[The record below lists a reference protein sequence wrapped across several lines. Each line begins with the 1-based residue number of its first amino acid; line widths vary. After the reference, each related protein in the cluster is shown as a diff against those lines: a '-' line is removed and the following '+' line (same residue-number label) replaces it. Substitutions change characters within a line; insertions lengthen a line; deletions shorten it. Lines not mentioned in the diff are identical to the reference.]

1 MPPKI
6 PWGKNLP
13 QRSTPSSGLP
23 DLKPSVSNE
32 ATPKLQLQKSQYE
45 EIQEDELIALEA
57 IYGDDFQKVES
68 NPGAWKVYT
77 PWKSWNFDLKF
88 AQKTEPCF
96 EILIKSSSGDTSI
109 TLHVTFTATY
119 PKSPPLLSIKKEEGL
134 LEGTKFKIQKAVETK
149 LKELVVEEQAMVM
162 ELVTACQEIL
172 EDVARAKAAGK
183 ELPSLE
189 EERAAHESAANRL
202 ADAQKEADELKKQ
215 LDLMEEHR
223 MQESMVQ
230 EELNRQR
237 KRTRES
243 KRKSQAP
250 TELVHQFSIDTS
262 VNGQAAHEILAFE
275 QPISLLDLNNNPI
288 LFQVVA
294 SKVCIRRGPVSNC
307 FTVRPVVLQGASDVP
322 TLLLKQTDLD
332 TEVKDTNKF
341 KGHLQLLENELKSLK
356 SIKHQNI
363 LDIVDFKVH
372 RTFDEEGESDSA
384 WTVSILTEFAE
395 KGSLQEFL
403 EIADSLGAERV
414 RSWTIELLDAL
425 RFLHEKGIVHEDVHA
440 GNVLLVRM
448 SNGEVRPKLA
458 DAGYQRKLHA
468 LHGGKQM
475 DTLSMAKSAYW
486 FPPEIANTNHPQYT
500 QKTDVWDFGVLFLQ
514 MIFGLTVIQKYS
526 SPMSLTDSLTL
537 SDSLNELVLKMFKAD
552 PKKRPRAVELGPSE
566 FLATDAPILN
576 VLSSSENTSK
586 FGSITSLLPTTPR
599 RQRHDSMNTG
609 GPFQRSRYRED
620 FVEEGRLG
628 KGGFGEVVKARK
640 RLDGQIYAIKKIT
653 QKSSASLTEVLKE
666 VRLLSQLSHPS
677 VVRYYNTWTE
687 ELHDDAELDE
697 DATNTDA
704 DTSEDSVC
712 DVSPGTGPNVEF
724 GVSTGGLDFMS
735 SSGYPQVEFG
745 YDGVSDESEDET
757 DDDDESTNPDVASPT
772 GAGLQRT
779 NLALNRTR
787 SGSRFQRPFR
797 TVLYISMEYCEK
809 KTLRDLIRQGL
820 KKDEEEIW
828 RLFRQILEGLAH
840 IHGLNVVHRDLKP
853 ENIFID
859 AASNVKIGDFG
870 LATSGQYTMADKSSS
885 AASQMSGEMTRSIGT
900 AFYVAP
906 EVRSSVG
913 GTYTSKVDMYSLG
926 IIFFEMCFRPL
937 IPGMDRQRVGEGLR
951 QKQTVFP
958 PEYNASELPMQ
969 TDIVLSLLNHS
980 PKDRLSSSE
989 LLKSG
994 RLPVQIEDET
1004 IRQAIAGLTDSKSP
1018 YYDKM
1023 MKALFTTPANQA
1035 KDYAWEMG
1043 VVNHNA
1049 NDLLLQGLVKQ
1060 KLISIFRHH
1069 GAVETP
1075 RTVLFPRSGHYGS
1088 NAVQLLDE
1096 RGTLLQLP
1104 YDLTLPHARA
1114 IAKHDSPVQ
1123 RSFAF
1128 GRVFRD
1134 RESGGQPLTFGEVDF
1149 DIVSSDTLDLALKEA
1164 EVIKVLDEIVGNF
1177 PSLAASQMC
1186 FHLNHADLLD
1196 LIFDFC
1202 RIDPSIRQ
1210 PVADTLSKLNVGTWS
1225 WQKIRTELRSPII
1238 GVSAPSLDD
1247 LQRFDYR
1254 DTPNKAFSKLKTL
1267 FEGTDTFEK
1276 ASSSIAHLRDVIEYT
1291 KRFDIHSKIYIN
1303 PLGSLNEK
1311 FCKGGVVFSCL
1322 FDRKVR
1328 DVFAAGGRYDSLV
1341 REHRHNTGSHSE
1353 AKHAV
1358 GFNLAWEKMARLPK
1372 ASAKGFLKKAE
1383 EDVHGIWNTKRCDV
1397 LVASHDAAILRS
1409 VGIEVVQTL
1418 WRNDISAELARDS
1431 RSPEDLLSKY
1441 RDDQHSWVVIIKQDS
1456 ILKVKSQD
1464 RKEDAD
1470 IPLTQL
1476 ISWLSSEIR
1485 ERDQKNGT
1493 HHRTRLQRHSSQAD
1507 APSEHEQEVRVLV
1520 AGTKSKKSNRRNIV
1534 EQAQARAGSIVHEFL
1549 DGPIAAIETTDQ
1561 VIEMIRGTR
1570 LSDPESWRQIMQA
1583 VQTAEKRYLG
1593 EVHDLMNT
1601 LAHQNKEITR
1611 NSFIYNFRTGKC
1623 IYYDLGA

>member
-1 MPPKI
+1 MPPKS
-6 PWGKNLP
+6 PWGKKPP
-13 QRSTPSSGLP
+13 QRITPSNGLP
-23 DLKPSVSNE
+23 DLKPSISNE
-32 ATPKLQLQKSQYE
+32 VSPISQLHKSQYK

-57 IYGDDFQKVES
+57 IYGEDFRKIES
-68 NPGAWKVYT
+68 NPGAWK
-77 PWKSWNFDLKF
+77 
-88 AQKTEPCF
+88 KTEPCF
-96 EILIKSSSGDTSI
+96 EILIKSSDEDVSV
-109 TLHVTFTATY
+109 TLNVTLTATY
-119 PKSPPLLSIKKEEGL
+119 PKSPPLLVIKNEEGL
-134 LEGTKFKIQKAVETK
+134 REGTKFKIQKAIETK
-149 LKELVVEEQAMVM
+149 LKELVAEEQAMIM

-172 EDVARAKAAGK
+172 EDVAQAKAAGK

-189 EERAAHESAANRL
+189 EERAAHESAASKL
-202 ADAQKEADELKKQ
+202 ADEQREADETKKH
-215 LDLMEEHR
+215 LELMEEQR
-223 MQESMVQ
+223 IQESMVQ
-230 EELNRQR
+230 EELKRR
-237 KRTRES
+237 KERARES
-243 KRKSQAP
+243 KRKSRPP
-250 TELVHQFSIDTS
+250 TELVHQSSIDPS
-262 VNGQAAHEILAFE
+262 INGQAAHEILAFE
-275 QPISLLDLNNNPI
+275 QPISLLDLNSNPI

-294 SKVCIRRGPVSNC
+294 SKVCIRRGPVSKC

-322 TLLLKQTDLD
+322 TLVLKQTDLD
-332 TEVKDTNKF
+332 NEVKDTNKF
-341 KGHLQLLENELKSLK
+341 KGQLQLLENELKSLK
-356 SIKHQNI
+356 SVKHQN
-363 LDIVDFKVH
+363 LLETFDFKVH
-372 RTFDEEGESDSA
+372 RTIDEEGESDSA

-403 EIADSLGAERV
+403 EIAGSLGAEKA

-425 RFLHEKGIVHEDVHA
+425 RFLHEKGIVHEDVHT

-458 DAGYQRKLHA
+458 DAGYQRKLHS
-468 LHGGKQM
+468 LNGGKQV

-526 SPMSLTDSLTL
+526 SPIALTDSLTL

-552 PKKRPRAVELGPSE
+552 SKKRPRAVELGPSE
-566 FLATDAPILN
+566 FLATDAPILDEM
-576 VLSSSENTSK
+576 SSSENPSRL
-586 FGSITSLLPTTPR
+586 GSISSLLPTTPR
-599 RQRHDSMNTG
+599 RQRHDSMNAG
-609 GPFQRSRYRED
+609 GPFSRSRYRED

-687 ELHDDAELDE
+687 ELYNGSELDE
-697 DATNTDA
+697 DASTTEEATNTEDA
-704 DTSEDSVC
+704 TEDSVSE
-712 DVSPGTGPNVEF
+712 VSPGTGPHIEF

-735 SSGYPQVEFG
+735 SNGYPQVEFG
-745 YDGVSDESEDET
+745 YDGVSDESDDESDEDE
-757 DDDDESTNPDVASPT
+757 DDESTNPDVSSPN
-772 GAGLQRT
+772 GVGNQRPD
-779 NLALNRTR
+779 LAVRTR
-787 SGSRFQRPFR
+787 SGSRLQRPFR

-820 KKDEEEIW
+820 QKDQEEIW
-828 RLFRQILEGLAH
+828 RLFRQILEGLVH

-870 LATSGQYTMADKSSS
+870 LATSGQYTISDKSSS
-885 AASQMSGEMTRSIGT
+885 AAAHMSGEMTRSVGT

-906 EVRSSVG
+906 EVKSSVA

-951 QKQTVFP
+951 QKQTVLP
-958 PEYNASELPMQ
+958 PEYNTSELPMQ

-980 PKDRLSSSE
+980 PKDRPSSAE

-994 RLPVQIEDET
+994 RLPVQMEDET
-1004 IRQAIAGLTDSKSP
+1004 IRQALAGLTDSKSP

-1023 MKALFTTPANQA
+1023 MKALFSIPANQA

-1043 VVNHNA
+1043 VVNHSA
-1049 NDLLLQGLVKQ
+1049 SDLLLQGLVKQ

-1149 DIVSSDTLDLALKEA
+1149 DIVSNDTLDLALKEA

-1177 PSLAASQMC
+1177 PSLAATQMC

-1210 PVADTLSKLNVGTWS
+1210 AVADTLSKLNVGSWS
-1225 WQKIRTELRSPII
+1225 WLKIRTELRSPII

-1247 LQRFDYR
+1247 LQRFDFR

-1267 FEGTDTFEK
+1267 FEGTDTFER

-1291 KRFDIHSKIYIN
+1291 KRFDVHSKVYIN

-1311 FCKGGVVFSCL
+1311 FCKGGVLFSCL

-1341 REHRHNTGSHSE
+1341 REHRHKTGNHSE

-1383 EDVHGIWNTKRCDV
+1383 EDAQGIWSTKRCDV

-1456 ILKVKSQD
+1456 ILKIKTQD
-1464 RKEDAD
+1464 RKDD
-1470 IPLTQL
+1470 TDLPLTQL
-1476 ISWLSSEIR
+1476 ISWLTAEIR

-1507 APSEHEQEVRVLV
+1507 APSEHEQDVRVLV

-1534 EQAQARAGSIVHEFL
+1534 EQAQARAGSLVHEFL

-1561 VIEMIRGTR
+1561 VMELIRGTR
-1570 LSDPESWRQIMQA
+1570 LSDPESWRQVMHA
-1583 VQTAEKRYLG
+1583 VQTAERRYLG
-1593 EVHDLMNT
+1593 EVHDLMTT
-1601 LAHQNKEITR
+1601 LAFQNKEITR

>member
-1 MPPKI
+1 MPPTN
-6 PWGKNLP
+6 PWGKKP
-13 QRSTPSSGLP
+13 QQSITPSSGFP
-23 DLKPSVSNE
+23 DLKPSKSNDV
-32 ATPKLQLQKSQYE
+32 APKIQLPKSQYE

-57 IYGDDFQKVES
+57 IYGEDFRKIES
-68 NPGAWKVYT
+68 NHGAWK
-77 PWKSWNFDLKF
+77 K
-88 AQKTEPCF
+88 AEPCF
-96 EILIKSSSGDTSI
+96 EIRIKSSDEDVAI
-109 TLHVTFTATY
+109 TLNVTLTATY
-119 PKSPPLLSIKKEEGL
+119 PKSPPLLSIKNDDGL
-134 LEGTKFKIQKAVETK
+134 REGTKFKIQKVVETRP
-149 LKELVVEEQAMVM
+149 KELVAEEQAMVM

-172 EDVARAKAAGK
+172 EDAAQAKAAGK

-189 EERAAHESAANRL
+189 EERAAHESAASKL
-202 ADAQKEADELKKQ
+202 ANEQREAEEKKKH
-215 LDLMEEHR
+215 LESLEEQR
-223 MQESMVQ
+223 IQESMVQ
-230 EELNRQR
+230 EEL
-237 KRTRES
+237 KRRRERAKES
-243 KRKSQAP
+243 KRKSRPP
-250 TELVHQFSIDTS
+250 TEIVHQSSIDNS
-262 VNGQAAHEILAFE
+262 VSGQAAHEILAFE

-294 SKVCIRRGPVSNC
+294 SKVCIRRGPVSKC
-307 FTVRPVVLQGASDVP
+307 FTVRPVVIQGASDVP
-322 TLLLKQTDLD
+322 TLVLKQTDLD

-341 KGHLQLLENELKSLK
+341 KGQLQLLENELKTLK
-356 SIKHQNI
+356 SIKHQSVLEI
-363 LDIVDFKVH
+363 FDYKIH
-372 RTFDEEGESDSA
+372 RTIDEDGESDSA

-403 EIADSLGAERV
+403 DIAGSLGAEKV

-448 SNGEVRPKLA
+448 SNGEVKPKLA
-458 DAGYQRKLHA
+458 DASYQGKLHK
-468 LHGGKQM
+468 LSGGKQV
-475 DTLSMAKSAYW
+475 DTISMAKSAYW

-526 SPMSLTDSLTL
+526 SPIALADSLAL

-566 FLATDAPILN
+566 FLATDAPILDEM
-576 VLSSSENTSK
+576 SSSENPSR
-586 FGSITSLLPTTPR
+586 FGSISSLLPTTPR

-609 GPFQRSRYRED
+609 GPFPRSRYRED

-687 ELHDDAELDE
+687 ELYDGSEMDE
-697 DATNTDA
+697 DATTTEA
-704 DTSEDSVC
+704 ATTEDSIS
-712 DVSPGTGPNVEF
+712 DISPGTGPNIEF

-735 SSGYPQVEFG
+735 SSGYPQIEFG
-745 YDGVSDESEDET
+745 YDDAEDEEDEE
-757 DDDDESTNPDVASPT
+757 DDDDDDSTNPDVQSPN
-772 GAGLQRT
+772 GVGNKRP
-779 NLALNRTR
+779 NLALRRTR
-787 SGSRFQRPFR
+787 SSSRFQRPFR

-820 KKDEEEIW
+820 QKDHEEIW

-870 LATSGQYTMADKSSS
+870 LATSGQYTVSDKSSS
-885 AASQMSGEMTRSIGT
+885 AAVHMSGEMTRSIGT

-951 QKQTVFP
+951 QKQPVFP
-958 PEYNASELPMQ
+958 SDFKPSEMPVQ
-969 TDIVLSLLNHS
+969 ADIVLSLLNHS
-980 PKDRLSSSE
+980 PKDRPSSSE

-994 RLPVQIEDET
+994 RLPMQMENET
-1004 IRQAIAGLTDSKSP
+1004 IRQALAGLTDSKSP

-1023 MKALFTTPANQA
+1023 MQALFSIPTNQG

-1043 VVNHNA
+1043 VVNHSSS
-1049 NDLLLQGLVKQ
+1049 DLLLQGVVKQ

-1075 RTVLFPRSGHYGS
+1075 RIVLFPRSGHYGS

-1104 YDLTLPHARA
+1104 YDLTLPHARS
-1114 IAKHDSPVQ
+1114 IAKHDPPVE

-1149 DIVSSDTLDLALKEA
+1149 DIVSNDTLDLALKEA
-1164 EVIKVLDEIVGNF
+1164 EVVKVLDEIVGSF
-1177 PSLAASQMC
+1177 PSLAATQMC
-1186 FHLNHADLLD
+1186 FHLNHSDLLG

-1210 PVADTLSKLNVGTWS
+1210 AVADTLSKLNVGSWS
-1225 WQKIRTELRSPII
+1225 WQKIRTELRSPLI

-1247 LQRFDYR
+1247 LQRFDFR
-1254 DTPNKAFSKLKTL
+1254 DTPNKAFSKLKSL
-1267 FEGTDTFEK
+1267 FEGTDTFER

-1291 KRFDIHSKIYIN
+1291 KRFDVHSKIYIN

-1311 FCKGGVVFSCL
+1311 FCKGGVIFSCL
-1322 FDRKVR
+1322 FDRKIR

-1341 REHRHNTGSHSE
+1341 REHRHKTGSHSE
-1353 AKHAV
+1353 ARHAV

-1383 EDVHGIWNTKRCDV
+1383 EDVQGIWNTKRCDV

-1409 VGIEVVQTL
+1409 AGVEIVQTL

-1441 RDDQHSWVVIIKQDS
+1441 RDDQHSWIVIIKQDS

-1464 RKEDAD
+1464 RKDVSDTD
-1470 IPLTQL
+1470 IPSTQL
-1476 ISWLSSEIR
+1476 LAWLSSEIR
-1485 ERDQKNGT
+1485 ERDQRNGT
-1493 HHRTRLQRHSSQAD
+1493 HHRARLQRHSSQAD
-1507 APSEHEQEVRVLV
+1507 ASPDHEQVVQVLV
-1520 AGTKSKKSNRRNIV
+1520 AGTKSKKSNRRNII
-1534 EQAQARAGSIVHEFL
+1534 EQAQARAGSVVHEFL

-1561 VIEMIRGTR
+1561 VMDLIRGTR
-1570 LSDPESWRQIMQA
+1570 LSDPESWRQVTHA
-1583 VQTAEKRYLG
+1583 VQTAERRYLG
-1593 EVHDLMNT
+1593 EVHDLMTT
-1601 LAHQNKEITR
+1601 LAHQNKDITR